1 MCFFQSKYKKHQKQ
15 YDKHDEAIK
24 DNVET
29 LRINLAKV
37 KTLIAMSESDVVK
50 EKLRELEELVEYG
63 APSTAPAVMKEDDKI
78 ADKLD
83 DIKILI
89 SGDKNEGKI
98 LDKINDVRIMI
109 VERNSLAGV

>member
-24 DNVET
+24 ENIES

-37 KTLIAMSESDVVK
+37 RTLIAMSDSEVVK
-50 EKLRELEELVEYG
+50 EKLHEVEGLLEYG
-63 APSTAPAVMKEDDKI
+63 APSTAPAIVKEDDKI

-89 SGDKNEGKI
+89 SGDKNEAKI

-109 VERNSLAGV
+109 VERNSLTGV